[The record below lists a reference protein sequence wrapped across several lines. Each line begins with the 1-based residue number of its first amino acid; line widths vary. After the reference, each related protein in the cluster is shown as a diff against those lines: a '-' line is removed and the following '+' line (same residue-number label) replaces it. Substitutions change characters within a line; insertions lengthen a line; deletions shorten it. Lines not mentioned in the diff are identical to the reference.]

1 MARRGPELSKDGLR
15 PTVKLLKRA
24 KYLLSRCLKFFF
36 FIFFFFAF
44 YV

>member
-24 KYLLSRCLKFFF
+24 KYLLSRCLN
-36 FIFFFFAF
+36 FIFIFIFFAF